1 MDLKEYKNLWVFI
14 EQENNEPKNVGLE
27 LLNEAKRMAVEC
39 GQEVWAMVIGEDN
52 KKCVE
57 EAAAYGAD
65 KVVSVEGPEF
75 AHYGTEAYSQA
86 VIELINKHKPS
97 AILFGATFNG
107 RDLGPKVACNMHTG
121 LTADCTELEID
132 KDGVVTW
139 IRPALGG
146 NLMGH
151 IYCPNTRP
159 QMGTVR
165 PAVFK
170 KAERQDG
177 RKVPVITEKITI
189 KPENLR
195 TKFLEFVQT
204 VDDGAI
210 RIEDA
215 NIIVCGGRGLGKAE
229 NFKLLEDLADA
240 LGGVVAGSRKT
251 VDAGWMPVAQQ
262 VGQTGKTVNPDIF
275 VSVGISG
282 AIQHQVGMEKSGT
295 IIAINND
302 PEAPVFEIATY
313 GIVGDLF
320 QVVPALTEAVK
331 EYKKSK

>member
-52 KKCVE
+52 KKCIE

-177 RKVPVITEKITI
+177 RKVPVITEKISI

-251 VDAGWMPVAQQ
+251 VDAGLDASCSSRLVRLVRPL
-262 VGQTGKTVNPDIF
+262 TLTSLF
-275 VSVGISG
+275 LSG
-282 AIQHQVGMEKSGT
+282 SAAPTSTRLVWKNLVRSSLSTTIQKLLYLKSQPT
-295 IIAINND
+295 ASL
-302 PEAPVFEIATY
+302 VTSSR
-313 GIVGDLF
+313 LF
-320 QVVPALTEAVK
+320 QR
-331 EYKKSK
+331 

>member
-52 KKCVE
+52 KKCIE

-75 AHYGTEAYSQA
+75 AHYGTETYSQA

-151 IYCPNTRP
+151 IYCPN
-159 QMGTVR
+159 
-165 PAVFK
+165 K
-170 KAERQDG
+170 IG
-177 RKVPVITEKITI
+177 RAHV
-189 KPENLR
+189 
-195 TKFLEFVQT
+195 
-204 VDDGAI
+204 
-210 RIEDA
+210 
-215 NIIVCGGRGLGKAE
+215 
-229 NFKLLEDLADA
+229 
-240 LGGVVAGSRKT
+240 
-251 VDAGWMPVAQQ
+251 
-262 VGQTGKTVNPDIF
+262 
-275 VSVGISG
+275 
-282 AIQHQVGMEKSGT
+282 
-295 IIAINND
+295 
-302 PEAPVFEIATY
+302 
-313 GIVGDLF
+313 
-320 QVVPALTEAVK
+320 
-331 EYKKSK
+331 

>member
-14 EQENNEPKNVGLE
+14 EQEDNIPKAVGLE
-27 LLNEAKRMAVEC
+27 LINEAKRLAAQC
-39 GQEVWAMVIGEDN
+39 DQEVWAMVIGSDN
-52 KKCVE
+52 AECIKQVSE
-57 EAAAYGAD
+57 YGAD

-75 AHYGTEAYSQA
+75 GHYNTDAYSKA
-86 VIELINKHKPS
+86 VLALIDKYKPS
-97 AILFGATFNG
+97 AILYGATFNG
-107 RDLGPKVACNMHTG
+107 RDLGPKVACSMHTG

-132 KDGVVTW
+132 QDGVVTW

-170 KAERQDG
+170 KGEHVEG
-177 RKVPVITEKITI
+177 RTVPVMKEKIEVPADEI
-189 KPENLR
+189 R
-195 TKFLEFVQT
+195 TKFLEFVRT
-204 VDDGAI
+204 VDENTI

-215 NIIVCGGRGLGKAE
+215 DIIVAGGKGMGKAE
-229 NFKLLEDLADA
+229 NFKILQDLADA

-251 VDAGWMPVAQQ
+251 VDAGWLPVTQQ
-262 VGQTGKTVNPDIF
+262 VGQTGKTVSPELFIAC
-275 VSVGISG
+275 GISG
-282 AIQHQVGMEKSGT
+282 AIQHKVGMEKSGV
-295 IIAINND
+295 IVAINND
-302 PEAPVFEIATY
+302 PEAPIFEFADY

-331 EYKKSK
+331 AAKAAK